1 METDELKKAGS
12 YEVGRGSSK
21 GPIGQEMEP
30 VVTRLEA
37 AAPAWKMKLQQ

>member
-1 METDELKKAGS
+1 METGELRKAGS
-12 YEVGRGSSK
+12 YDVGRGSSK
-21 GPIGQEMEP
+21 GPIGREREP